1 MTYYGCFSDA
11 VALRRVNITMSTFV
25 IGETKNNK
33 HYSTQL
39 KTSVCIV
46 NGKFFKYKN
55 ILTGFETEAPDCP
68 CKVGIAPL
76 YKNSLCT

>member
-39 KTSVCIV
+39 
-46 NGKFFKYKN
+46 N
-55 ILTGFETEAPDCP
+55 
-68 CKVGIAPL
+68 
-76 YKNSLCT
+76 